1 MLNSMKVI
9 IGLGNPGKRYIH
21 SRHNLGFLVIDKI
34 SKSKDIPVSKK
45 RYCSLVGKGRVEGFD
60 VLLIKPQTYMN
71 HSGEA
76 VKLLFS
82 KESFDLKDLLVIC
95 DDINLPEGSI
105 RLRPSGSAGGH
116 KGLKSIIDCLKT
128 KDFPRLRIGVGKGLK
143 EKHQDL
149 SSYVLKSL
157 DSIEI
162 ETLKKSIDLAESA
175 CYLWIRQGIEAC
187 MNRFNKKT
195 GSV

>member
-1 MLNSMKVI
+1 MKVI

-21 SRHNLGFLVIDKI
+21 SRHNLGFLVIDRI
-34 SKSKDIPVSKK
+34 SKNKDIPVNKK
-45 RYCSLVGKGRVEGFD
+45 RYCSLVGEGKLEGSD

-128 KDFPRLRIGVGKGLK
+128 KDFPRLRIGIGKGLK
-143 EKHQDL
+143 EEDQDL

-162 ETLKKSIDLAESA
+162 ETLKESIDLAESA

-195 GSV
+195 GLA